1 MKGTFIGLLIN
12 NPAKPFFSLC
22 VCAPCA
28 LTDWH
33 CYSTRFTWRWE
44 PTYNIDIMV
53 IWWNAQPGRW
63 FLGLKI
69 GHLVFHHLWRKKSGP
84 MFCISSALTGTPLQP
99 RMWTFSW
106 PSWIHCWIGWVAPKS
121 SMNLDEWWLLNGN
134 YPHGGP
140 HWSVN
145 YHIFFRWKDGNAGV
159 DSKPRAA
166 NQTLS

>member
-12 NPAKPFFSLC
+12 NPAIPFFSLC

-33 CYSTRFTWRWE
+33 CDSTRFTWRWE

-69 GHLVFHHLWRKKSGP
+69 GHLVFHHLWRKKIRSHVLHI
-84 MFCISSALTGTPLQP
+84 F
-99 RMWTFSW
+99 
-106 PSWIHCWIGWVAPKS
+106 
-121 SMNLDEWWLLNGN
+121 
-134 YPHGGP
+134 GP
-140 HWSVN
+140 HRNPVAASDVN
-145 YHIFFRWKDGNAGV
+145 FQLTIVNTLLDRLGGTEIVHESGWMMVIKWELSPWWASLVSELSYFFQMKGWKCRGW
-159 DSKPRAA
+159 
-166 NQTLS
+166 